1 MIEFK
6 KGFECWLI
14 DSEYKYHGAEID
26 EDGSK
31 IEFYDSIFTIS
42 ELEQILTKMKGLQ
55 ANNDNRNIPK

>member
-1 MIEFK
+1 MAIDFK

-31 IEFYDSIFTIS
+31 IEFYDPIFTTS
-42 ELEQILTKMKGLQ
+42 ELEQILTKMKELQ
-55 ANNDNRNIPK
+55 NEDNNKQ

>member
-1 MIEFK
+1 MAIEFK

-42 ELEQILTKMKGLQ
+42 ELEQILTKMK
-55 ANNDNRNIPK
+55 

>member
-1 MIEFK
+1 MTIEFK

-42 ELEQILTKMKGLQ
+42 ELEQILIKMKELKDD
-55 ANNDNRNIPK
+55 DNIRNKN

>member
-1 MIEFK
+1 MAIDFK

-31 IEFYDSIFTIS
+31 IEFYDSIFTTS
-42 ELEQILTKMKGLQ
+42 ELEQILTKMNELQ
-55 ANNDNRNIPK
+55 NEDNNKQ